1 MMKSKILTRQK
12 LFFGLL
18 LAAVLGFFLFLNI
31 KKVSEPA
38 TNGIIKEQV
47 KEPNIFFEDI
57 PTTTPSEAELIELKL
72 KEIETPKAT
81 TTEEK
86 IYIVGVPF
94 VVQAPFGEWKDPR
107 QQDACEEMTTLLA
120 VSWAQ
125 GISAITKTEAKEK
138 ILSMVEFQEEN
149 FSESRD
155 TSTADT
161 IERLYFGLFNY
172 QKVRL
177 EENITSEDIIQ
188 ELEKGNLVVVPA
200 NGQLLKNIHFT
211 QPGPER
217 HMIIIRGF
225 DFLKKEF
232 ITNDVGI
239 GVGENYRYPEEVL
252 FNAIADYPSGYH
264 VPRVGTPKVMIVVE
278 KE

>member
-1 MMKSKILTRQK
+1 MKYKTSSGQK
-12 LFFGLL
+12 VLFLL
-18 LAAVLGFFLFLNI
+18 LFAAFLVAFFFLSI
-31 KKVSEPA
+31 KKAAEEPA
-38 TNGIIKEQV
+38 ETPGKIV
-47 KEPNIFFEDI
+47 
-57 PTTTPSEAELIELKL
+57 TTTPVVVKPTEPKVEPVITEP
-72 KEIETPKAT
+72 TKAT
-81 TTEEK
+81 TTPEK
-86 IYIVGVPF
+86 VYLTGVPF
-94 VVQAPFGEWKDPR
+94 MVQAPFGEWKDPR

-138 ILSMVEFQEEN
+138 ILAMVKFEEEN
-149 FSESRD
+149 FGESRD
-155 TSTADT
+155 TSAADT

-188 ELEKGNLVVVPA
+188 KLRNGNLVVVPA

-239 GVGENYRYPEEVL
+239 GVGENYSYPEDVL
-252 FNAIADYPSGYH
+252 FSAIADYPSGYH
-264 VPRVGTPKVMIVVE
+264 VPRVGMPKVMIVVE

>member
-1 MMKSKILTRQK
+1 MFFWLLMAAIL
-12 LFFGLL
+12 GS
-18 LAAVLGFFLFLNI
+18 FLFLDI
-31 KKVSEPA
+31 KKISEPTIIKAVSEQ
-38 TNGIIKEQV
+38 TTESIEVLEN
-47 KEPNIFFEDI
+47 I
-57 PTTTPSEAELIELKL
+57 PTTTPLAAEPSESKSEK
-72 KEIETPKAT
+72 IETSQAT

-86 IYIVGVPF
+86 IYITGVPF

-120 VSWAQ
+120 VSWAE
-125 GISAITKTEAKEK
+125 GVNKINKTEAKEK
-138 ILSMVEFQEEN
+138 ILGMVEFQEEN
-149 FSESRD
+149 FGESRD
-155 TSTADT
+155 TSAADT
-161 IERLYFGLFNY
+161 IERLYVGCFNY

-177 EENITSEDIIQ
+177 EENITSENIIQ
-188 ELEKGNLVVVPA
+188 ELRKGNLVVVPA

-225 DFLKKEF
+225 DFQTRKF
-232 ITNDVGI
+232 ITNDVGF
-239 GVGENYRYPEEVL
+239 GTGENYQYPEELL

-264 VPRVGTPKVMIVVE
+264 VLRVGMPKTMIVVE